1 MKNLDDHNRRPL
13 NYQSKKKHSSKYS
26 DDPEKI
32 ARKVAVHFTRLD
44 SNDVMRNAYLIKMY
58 TRYGHFLSSAV
69 RLLCLTALLRF
80 LHQSYTL
87 DSVNG
92 LKTTMS
98 YQKNNLD
105 FEKNRCAT
113 DGVFILNTLIEKSH
127 TARVPL
133 FVCCVDF
140 KKAFDSVQHRK
151 NSIL

>member
-69 RLLCLTALLRF
+69 RLA
-80 LHQSYTL
+80 S
-87 DSVNG
+87 SA
-92 LKTTMS
+92 
-98 YQKNNLD
+98 NLPVVYNAHEAGQVKGYPQTPD
-105 FEKNRCAT
+105 IR
-113 DGVFILNTLIEKSH
+113 G
-127 TARVPL
+127 ARVPE
-133 FVCCVDF
+133 
-140 KKAFDSVQHRK
+140 
-151 NSIL
+151 N

>member
-69 RLLCLTALLRF
+69 RLLLPQGTVHVLATVAGAAGTEVSGSERVLVVDGGLATELERRGHSIAVSLLVCASAL
-80 LHQSYTL
+80 
-87 DSVNG
+87 
-92 LKTTMS
+92 
-98 YQKNNLD
+98 
-105 FEKNRCAT
+105 E
-113 DGVFILNTLIEKSH
+113 
-127 TARVPL
+127 
-133 FVCCVDF
+133 
-140 KKAFDSVQHRK
+140 
-151 NSIL
+151 